1 MSMGTACPGPGQAG
15 AWRDPLST
23 SVVWAWAWALGLRSG
38 TEKPPSPIHR
48 PPRGHILGAGGRIE
62 AKEPSEHVLDGDM
75 GHGLEKNEE
84 KRAGWQGGRRRP
96 HGANNLRA
104 RLEGGEGASRPSR
117 GHGLSLRCRD
127 CPRGRSRPLSL
138 RCGDCPR
145 GRSRPLSLPPSLS
158 ARRAAGGGPLHFA
171 PPDADPLS
179 RPRTFP
185 SSWPCRPA
193 RSTCRR

>member
-1 MSMGTACPGPGQAG
+1 MG
-15 AWRDPLST
+15 
-23 SVVWAWAWALGLRSG
+23 LGTWFAEWNR
-38 TEKPPSPIHR
+38 KAPVPHPPPSQRSHP
-48 PPRGHILGAGGRIE
+48 GGGRTYRSKR
-62 AKEPSEHVLDGDM
+62 AKLDGDM

-84 KRAGWQGGRRRP
+84 KRAGWWGGRRRP